1 MYEVICCC
9 FDKTRWNY
17 TSTLYPVAKL
27 LNPRFAVQTADSVL
41 FDNMTQF
48 TPLTITQTK
57 AELLRYLNLSPSVYT
72 LMAKETARVYSWLI
86 SEKSHLKDHCTRVP
100 PYDWNDFKE
109 QWKDEAV
116 NRIARG
122 GDQYTNYYWS
132 LASQQD
138 NCPNWIAR
146 WFLYHKFR
154 YNDSRSRRHRERH
167 SKHISVRRQKF
178 KGQKELA
185 TNGDDHDE
193 AIYTGLNAY
202 GDYTSGW
209 CMVLVNLKGQ

>member
-72 LMAKETARVYSWLI
+72 LMAVCRAAPRTRSLTLWLAFY
-86 SEKSHLKDHCTRVP
+86 LLTC
-100 PYDWNDFKE
+100 
-109 QWKDEAV
+109 
-116 NRIARG
+116 
-122 GDQYTNYYWS
+122 
-132 LASQQD
+132 
-138 NCPNWIAR
+138 
-146 WFLYHKFR
+146 
-154 YNDSRSRRHRERH
+154 
-167 SKHISVRRQKF
+167 
-178 KGQKELA
+178 
-185 TNGDDHDE
+185 
-193 AIYTGLNAY
+193 
-202 GDYTSGW
+202 
-209 CMVLVNLKGQ
+209 